1 MIFSFY
7 IVTKLDHNSTN
18 YELDIDNIVCS
29 FDGESILMLIKKL
42 EDYYENMPENI
53 SWDKNISAIEYFQSA
68 VDNNEVTITNL
79 YNVTYETIEDFI
91 ANIIPDL
98 HNNYPELFV

>member
-7 IVTKLDHNSTN
+7 AVTERNHNSTN
-18 YELDIDNIVCS
+18 YELDIDNNVCS
-29 FDGESILMLIKKL
+29 FDGENIPVLIKKL

-53 SWDKNISAIEYFQSA
+53 SLGENISTIEYSQSA

-79 YNVTYETIEDFI
+79 CNVTYETIEDFI

>member
-1 MIFSFY
+1 MTFSFY
-7 IVTKLDHNSTN
+7 AVTEFDHNSTN
-18 YELDIDNIVCS
+18 YELDINNIVCA

-42 EDYYENMPENI
+42 EDYYTNMPENI
-53 SWDKNISAIEYFQSA
+53 SFGENISAIKYFQSA

-79 YNVTYETIEDFI
+79 CDVTYEAIEDFI

>member
-7 IVTKLDHNSTN
+7 IVTELDHNSTN
-18 YELDIDNIVCS
+18 YKLDVDNTLCS
-29 FDGESILMLIKKL
+29 FVDESILMLIKRL
-42 EDYYENMPENI
+42 ECYYEDIPEKI
-53 SWDKNISAIEYFQSA
+53 SRYENISAIEYFQSA

-79 YNVTYETIEDFI
+79 CNVTYETIEDFI

>member
-7 IVTKLDHNSTN
+7 TVTELDHNYTN

-29 FDGESILMLIKKL
+29 FNGESILRLIKNL
-42 EDYYENMPENI
+42 EDYYENTPGNI
-53 SWDKNISAIEYFQSA
+53 SWYKNISVIEYFQSA
-68 VDNNEVTITNL
+68 VDNNKVTITNL
-79 YNVTYETIEDFI
+79 CNVTYETIEDFI

>member
-7 IVTKLDHNSTN
+7 AVTRLDHNSTY
-18 YELDIDNIVCS
+18 YELAIHSIGCS
-29 FDGESILMLIKKL
+29 FNSENILMLIKKL
-42 EDYYENMPENI
+42 EDYYENMSENMSWYENI
-53 SWDKNISAIEYFQSA
+53 SATEYFQSA

-79 YNVTYETIEDFI
+79 CNVTYETIEDFI

-98 HNNYPELFV
+98 HDNYPELFV

>member
-7 IVTKLDHNSTN
+7 AVTELDHNSTN

-42 EDYYENMPENI
+42 KDYYKYMPENI
-53 SWDKNISAIEYFQSA
+53 SCYENISAIEYFQSA

-79 YNVTYETIEDFI
+79 CNVTYETIEDFI
-91 ANIIPDL
+91 ANTIPDL

>member
-7 IVTKLDHNSTN
+7 TVTELDHNSTN

-29 FDGESILMLIKKL
+29 FNGESILRLIKNL
-42 EDYYENMPENI
+42 EDYYENTPGNI
-53 SWDKNISAIEYFQSA
+53 SWYKNISAIEYFQSA
-68 VDNNEVTITNL
+68 VDNNKVTITNL
-79 YNVTYETIEDFI
+79 CNVTYETIEDFI

>member
-1 MIFSFY
+1 MTFSFY
-7 IVTKLDHNSTN
+7 AVTEFDHNSTN
-18 YELDIDNIVCS
+18 YELDINNIVCA

-42 EDYYENMPENI
+42 EDHYANTPENI
-53 SWDKNISAIEYFQSA
+53 FFSKNISATEYFQFA
-68 VDNNEVTITNL
+68 VDNNKVTITNL
-79 YNVTYETIEDFI
+79 CNVTYETIEDFI

>member
-7 IVTKLDHNSTN
+7 AVTELDHNSTS
-18 YELDIDNIVCS
+18 YELDIDSIGCS

-42 EDYYENMPENI
+42 EDYYENMSKNMSWYENI
-53 SWDKNISAIEYFQSA
+53 SATEYFQSA
-68 VDNNEVTITNL
+68 VDDNETTITNL
-79 YNVTYETIEDFI
+79 CNVAYETIEEFI

-98 HNNYPELFV
+98 HKMHPELFI

>member
-7 IVTKLDHNSTN
+7 AVTELNHNSTS
-18 YELDIDNIVCS
+18 YELDIDNIVCF
-29 FDGESILMLIKKL
+29 FDSESILMLIKKL
-42 EDYYENMPENI
+42 EGYYANMPENI
-53 SWDKNISAIEYFQSA
+53 SLGENISAIEYYQSA

-79 YNVTYETIEDFI
+79 CNVTYETIKDFI

>member
-7 IVTKLDHNSTN
+7 IVTKLDHNSTT

-42 EDYYENMPENI
+42 EGYYENMPENI
-53 SWDKNISAIEYFQSA
+53 SWDANISAIEYFQSA
-68 VDNNEVTITNL
+68 VDNNKVTITNL
-79 YNVTYETIEDFI
+79 CNVTYETIEDFI

>member
-1 MIFSFY
+1 MVFSFY
-7 IVTKLDHNSTN
+7 AVTELDHNSTN

-29 FDGESILMLIKKL
+29 FDGRSILMLIKKL

-53 SWDKNISAIEYFQSA
+53 SLGANISAIEYFQSA
-68 VDNNEVTITNL
+68 VDNNKVTIVNICD
-79 YNVTYETIEDFI
+79 VTYKSMEEFI

-98 HNNYPELFV
+98 HKTYPELFI

>member
-7 IVTKLDHNSTN
+7 AVTKLDHNSTN
-18 YELDIDNIVCS
+18 YELDIDNIICS
-29 FDGESILMLIKKL
+29 FDGKSIPRLIKKL
-42 EDYYENMPENI
+42 EDYYEKTPERISWCGNI
-53 SWDKNISAIEYFQSA
+53 SVIEYFQYD
-68 VDNNEVTITNL
+68 VDNNKVTITNL
-79 YNVTYETIEDFI
+79 CNVTYETIEDFI

>member
-7 IVTKLDHNSTN
+7 AVTKLDHNSTT
-18 YELDIDNIVCS
+18 YELDIDNIVCP
-29 FDGESILMLIKKL
+29 FYGESIQMLIKKL
-42 EDYYENMPENI
+42 EDYYENISKNI
-53 SWDKNISAIEYFQSA
+53 SFSKNISAIEYFQSA

-79 YNVTYETIEDFI
+79 CNVTYETIEDFI

-98 HNNYPELFV
+98 HNNCPELFV